1 MSETIETPKR
11 GNGAFIVVILVLL
24 IGLAFMARKVS
35 NKNTALNNCTN
46 ENTELKADMEG
57 MNQMMKEFGFNAEEM
72 SDDLTKNFS
81 EMLKTYD
88 ELIKKDASKADSLN
102 IQKDKIIGLMKDLES
117 SKRNGRLNARKIAQ
131 MTRENTTLRSIMK
144 GYVVQIDSLNT
155 LNKKLGSDL
164 DETNNKLSST
174 ETERDNY
181 KHDAEVNSEKVK
193 IGQKLQALSIS
204 TTGLR
209 MKLNNTTEVSN
220 KAKSCVQIRSSFTIS
235 ENSLANSG
243 AKTVYMQIIDPDGK
257 TLQSKSNN
265 TVQLEQGTIA
275 YSDKKDIDYN
285 NQSIDLSIYYDLK
298 NKEAIKGNYKVKL
311 YCDGLLIGSDSFSL
325 K

>member
-24 IGLAFMARKVS
+24 IGLAFMASKVS

-298 NKEAIKGNYKVKL
+298 NKEAIKGNYKVKI

>member
-11 GNGAFIVVILVLL
+11 GNGAFIAIILILL
-24 IGLAFMARKVS
+24 IGLAFMASKVS
-35 NKNTALNNCTN
+35 TKNTALNNCTN

-164 DETNNKLSST
+164 DETTNKLSST

-209 MKLNNTTEVSN
+209 MKLNNTTEASD

-235 ENSLANSG
+235 ENSLANAG
-243 AKTVYMQIIDPDGK
+243 TKTVYMQIIDPDGK
-257 TLQSKSNN
+257 TLQAKSSN

-298 NKEAIKGNYKVKL
+298 NKEAIKGNYKVKI